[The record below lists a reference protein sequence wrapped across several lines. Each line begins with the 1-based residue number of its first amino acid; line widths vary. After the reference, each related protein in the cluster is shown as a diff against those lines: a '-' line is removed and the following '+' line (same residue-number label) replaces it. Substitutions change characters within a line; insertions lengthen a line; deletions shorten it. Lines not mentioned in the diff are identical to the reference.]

1 MARDPLTDS
10 LRRFASRVDP
20 DEAIVGR
27 ERAAAVALEAL
38 SMRESRSVLLCGQRG
53 SGRTATI
60 AALATQ
66 LAAGGAPEVDRR
78 AVVRV
83 DSGRL
88 IDGGGGAALRELR
101 EAVGASELI
110 VIDDLDVLLGL
121 AAQTFDTDL
130 AVVIRA
136 MVGDP
141 GLRLVAT
148 VDVDLVE
155 TLEARE
161 GAVVAAMQRLD
172 LEPLAPEHLRSIA
185 ASEADS
191 LEAHHGVAIPAAV
204 KQLALDAP
212 PEGSPFAHPG
222 LLVARLDAACV
233 RARARGATIVEP
245 TDVDVSHT
253 EPSGEVVDR
262 DELVAELGR
271 RISGQDEA
279 VRTVAS
285 RLALTS
291 RDLDLSRERPD
302 GVFLFVGP
310 TGVGKTELALALA
323 EARFGDESRLIRLDM
338 SEFREDHNIS
348 RLIGPPPG
356 YLGSDN
362 PSGWLTTRVRSQP
375 RSVILF
381 DEIEKAHEAVW
392 MLLLQMLDAGRLT
405 DGRGRVASFSDA
417 VVIMTSNLGTGRTA
431 SRPIGFGADLDPA
444 ASAEGVIDAVREAM
458 PPELVNRVDE
468 IVVFERLDQEAIGA
482 IAEKMIAAMTSTLV
496 ERGWEVEIPDEVVR
510 HVAEA
515 GFDPDFGARHLKRA
529 IEELLLAP
537 LAGLAQGRWRA
548 ELRDGEI
555 RWSGE
560 GGAGDAPEG
569 GAAPEAGSVAPPA
582 AEAAADDPPE
592 SAEVTSVPAA
602 DPPPA
607 ATASSPAAEPLRLEA
622 SLSHA
627 TGQRERMREVVV
639 TGGGPDHADVA
650 ALLVAVAARVE
661 IDELLAALRDPM
673 PRPVV
678 VTGISAPEAE
688 ELVARIRLAGGDA
701 AVTRSD

>member
-1 MARDPLTDS
+1 MGRDPLNEA
-10 LRRFASRVDP
+10 LRRFASHVAP

-27 ERAAAVALEAL
+27 ERAAVVTLEAL

-60 AALATQ
+60 TALATQ
-66 LAAGGAPEVDRR
+66 LGAGKGRDVDRGG
-78 AVVRV
+78 VVRA

-88 IDGGGGAALRELR
+88 IDGGGASLRSLR
-101 EAVGASELI
+101 DAVGGTDLI
-110 VIDDLDVLLGL
+110 VIDDLDLLLGL

-141 GLRLVAT
+141 DLRLVAT
-148 VDVDLVE
+148 VDVDHVE

-172 LEPLAPEHLRSIA
+172 LEPLDADSLRRIA
-185 ASEADS
+185 AAEADS
-191 LEAHHGVAIPAAV
+191 LEVHHGVAIPAPV
-204 KQLALDAP
+204 KEMALAAA
-212 PEGSPFAHPG
+212 PEGASFAHPG

-233 RARARGATIVEP
+233 RARMRRATIVEP
-245 TDVDVSHT
+245 ADVDVNHA

-262 DELVAELGR
+262 DELAGELQR

-279 VRTVAS
+279 VCTVAS

-291 RDLDLSRERPD
+291 RELDLSRERPD
-302 GVFLFVGP
+302 GAFLFVGP

-323 EARFGDESRLIRLDM
+323 EARFGDEGRLIRLDM

-356 YLGSDN
+356 YMGSDN

-392 MLLLQMLDAGRLT
+392 MLLLQILDAGRLT

-417 VVIMTSNLGTGRTA
+417 VVIMTSNLGTGKTA
-431 SRPIGFGADLDPA
+431 SRPVGFGADLDTG
-444 ASAEGVIDAVREAM
+444 ASAEGIVDVVRDAM

-468 IVVFERLDQEAIGA
+468 VVVFERLDQAAIDA
-482 IAEKMIAAMTSTLV
+482 IAKKMVAGLITTLA
-496 ERGWEVEIPDEVVR
+496 ERGWEVEIPEEVVAY
-510 HVAEA
+510 VARA

-529 IEELLLAP
+529 IEELLLEP
-537 LAGLAQGRWRA
+537 LSVLAQGRWTV
-548 ELRDGEI
+548 ELRDGEV
-555 RWSGE
+555 RWSGADVAGDGTSPNAPGPPTTPRPPTAARPSE
-560 GGAGDAPEG
+560 APVQPTGGA
-569 GAAPEAGSVAPPA
+569 
-582 AEAAADDPPE
+582 
-592 SAEVTSVPAA
+592 SVPAG
-602 DPPPA
+602 
-607 ATASSPAAEPLRLEA
+607 AEPLRLAA

-627 TGQRERMREVVV
+627 SGQPERIREVVV
-639 TGGGPDHADVA
+639 TAGGEDHVDVA
-650 ALLVAVAARVE
+650 ALVNAVAAGVNPE
-661 IDELLAALRDPM
+661 ELAAALRDPM
-673 PRPVV
+673 QRPVV
-678 VTGISAPEAE
+678 VAGISAPEAD

-701 AVTRSD
+701 AVTQPG